1 MMDGAEGRKTTG
13 TEKAPPIERLDA
25 ATPDVA
31 RQNAEKIAALFPDV
45 ITEGPEGDG
54 PHIDFDLLRQALSDH
69 LVEGP
74 AERYRLDWPGKRQ
87 AMLLAN
93 TPTTKTL
100 RPVRE
105 DSVDF
110 DTTRNLFI
118 EGDNL
123 EALKILQETYLGKIK
138 MIYIDPPY
146 NTGSNLIYKN
156 DFRTTKDIFDI
167 ASGNV
172 DQDGRALVANRESNG
187 RFHSDWLSSF
197 YSVIRTSRRIL
208 RDDGVLVCAIDE
220 NEQAAAELIFK
231 EIYGETSYDVVS
243 MSIVHNPRGIQGDNF
258 SRTHE
263 FAIVVTPRKGG
274 FISEREIPEEEV
286 DWANLRNWGGE
297 SERQYG
303 EKANTFYPIIVED
316 GKIIG
321 VGPVCVPDE
330 HPPQNLKLDGKVYVY
345 PVDPKGDERKWR
357 YASQSFEK
365 IKNMLRA
372 REVAGKIEVEI
383 GKTFGSQRALWSGS
397 RYDASIYG
405 SQLVEK
411 LMPGCGF
418 TYPKSLWTVY
428 DFIDIVCRDDK
439 DAIVVDFYA
448 GTSTTAHAVTQYN
461 LDRGGRRQSIMI
473 QYPQPITD
481 PVGASQATKNA
492 VKKSKAFL
500 TDLGKP
506 HTIAEISKERI
517 RRAGA
522 KIFVENAD
530 LKGSLDVGFRA
541 FRVDSSNFH
550 DTRLTVADAEAVSTD
565 DDARQTLLD
574 GLTSHIK
581 NDRSD
586 EDLLFGALLA
596 WGVDITLPMRRD
608 TVEGRDVLLI
618 DAPDDSA
625 EGAALIACFAMD
637 VDVALAAALAALKP
651 LRVVFRDDGFVDDAT
666 KENVASRF
674 RQLAPD
680 TALRVL

>member
-1 MMDGAEGRKTTG
+1 MDGTGGRKTD
-13 TEKAPPIERLDA
+13 PIERLET
-25 ATPDVA
+25 ATPDLA
-31 RQNAEKIAALFPDV
+31 RQNAERIAELFPEV
-45 ITEGPEGDG
+45 VTEGPEGDG

-123 EALKILQETYLGKIK
+123 EALKILQETYLGRVK

-156 DFRTTKDIFDI
+156 DFRTTKESFNLD
-167 ASGNV
+167 SGSV
-172 DQDGRALVANRESNG
+172 DETGNTLVANRETNG

-197 YSVIRTSRRIL
+197 YSVIRTARRLL

-220 NEQAAAELIFK
+220 NEQAAAELLFK
-231 EIYGETSYDVVS
+231 EVFGETSYDVVS
-243 MSIVHNPRGIQGDNF
+243 MSVVHNPRGIQGDNF

-274 FISEREIPEEEV
+274 CISEREIAKEEV

-303 EKANTFYPIIVED
+303 ENANTFYPIIVED
-316 GKIIG
+316 GKVIG
-321 VGPVCVPDE
+321 VGPISAPDE
-330 HPPQNLKLDGKVYVY
+330 HPPQNQEIEGKIYVY
-345 PVDPKGDERKWR
+345 PVDPKGDARKWR
-357 YASQSFEK
+357 YARQSFEK
-365 IKNMLRA
+365 IKSMLRA
-372 REVAGKIEVEI
+372 RDSGGKIEIEI
-383 GKTFGSQRALWSGS
+383 GKTFGSQRALWSGAC
-397 RYDASIYG
+397 YDASVYG
-405 SQLVEK
+405 SQLVEN

-428 DFIDIVCRDDK
+428 DFIDIVCRDDE

-448 GTSTTAHAVTQYN
+448 GTSTTAHAVAQYN
-461 LDRGGRRQSIMI
+461 SDRGGRRQSFMI
-473 QYPQPITD
+473 QYAQPIED
-481 PVGASQATKNA
+481 PVGASQAAKNA
-492 VKKSKAFL
+492 VKKGKAFL
-500 TDLGKP
+500 DGLDKP

-517 RRAGA
+517 RRAGT
-522 KIFVENAD
+522 KILAENPD
-530 LKGSLDVGFRA
+530 LKGTLDVGFRA
-541 FRVDSSNFH
+541 FRIDGSNFH
-550 DTRLTVADAEAVSTD
+550 DTRLTVADAAAVATD
-565 DDARQTLLD
+565 DAKRADLLD

-581 NDRSD
+581 DDRSD

-596 WGVDITLPMRRD
+596 WGVDITLPVRRE
-608 TVEGRDVLLI
+608 TVLGRDVLLV
-618 DAPDDSA
+618 DAPEDGA
-625 EGAALIACFAMD
+625 EGAALIACFARD
-637 VDVALAAALAALKP
+637 VDVDLAAALAALKP
-651 LRVVFRDDGFVDDAT
+651 LRVVFRDDGFKDDAT

-674 RQLAPD
+674 KQLAPD
-680 TALRVL
+680 TTLRVL